1 MLGFEA
7 RIGKDKEHKDM
18 NKQIV
23 VAGIDVGKFNLDIS
37 ISSTEEH
44 RRMQNHEDA
53 FATLIEW
60 LREAGVERVVLEPTG
75 RYHRAVS
82 RCLRDAGFAVMEIN
96 PLRARRIAEALNV
109 R

>member
-18 NKQIV
+18 NKQSV

-37 ISSTEEH
+37 ISSTQEH

-53 FATLIEW
+53 
-60 LREAGVERVVLEPTG
+60 
-75 RYHRAVS
+75 
-82 RCLRDAGFAVMEIN
+82 
-96 PLRARRIAEALNV
+96 
-109 R
+109 